1 MRIQDLKTVNRL
13 AMELA
18 TAKNFFAKARDNT
31 GTEGVRVWIDGSPQS
46 EEVVAQVRAKVGL
59 YWHEKA
65 KSLEHDLK
73 QFGVEL

>member
-1 MRIQDLKTVNRL
+1 MRIQDLETVNRL
-13 AMELA
+13 NRDLLIAREML
-18 TAKNFFAKARDNT
+18 AKARGNS
-31 GTEGVRVWIDGSPQS
+31 GTEGVRVWIDGKPQT
-46 EEVVAQVRAKVGL
+46 EEVVARVREQVAL